1 MRIVPIRFIRAMT
14 NERPPS
20 SLQSQSR
27 PAAGTGNHG
36 DRPGHGHGA
45 IASESL
51 LLGRASVTIAHEGM
65 HYVLRTTRAGKLI
78 LTK

>member
-1 MRIVPIRFIRAMT
+1 MT
-14 NERPPS
+14 NEQS
-20 SLQSQSR
+20 SSLLQSQSR
-27 PAAGTGNHG
+27 PTARVGNNG
-36 DRPGHGHGA
+36 DRPEQGHAA

-65 HYVLRTTRAGKLI
+65 NYVLRATRAGKLI

>member
-1 MRIVPIRFIRAMT
+1 MA
-14 NERPPS
+14 NERSPS
-20 SLQSQSR
+20 SLRSQSR
-27 PAAGTGNHG
+27 PVAGAGNNG
-36 DRPGHGHGA
+36 DWPERGQAA

-65 HYVLRTTRAGKLI
+65 NYILRATRAGKLI

>member
-1 MRIVPIRFIRAMT
+1 MA
-14 NERPPS
+14 NELPPS

-27 PAAGTGNHG
+27 PVAGAGNPG
-36 DRPGHGHGA
+36 DRPEHGQAA

-51 LLGRASVTIAHEGM
+51 LLGRAWVTIAHEGM
-65 HYVLRTTRAGKLI
+65 NYVLRTTRAGKLI